1 MRVLLV
7 HGQGYGEG
15 VARHSFG
22 VLIIVRSCEC
32 IRVLRQRGRRQREAE
47 SRTEHRKQACGGE
60 RRRKQGCGIFD
71 WFRAISTSGAL
82 PPGRLGGILP
92 LENV

>member
-47 SRTEHRKQACGGE
+47 SRTEQEAGM
-60 RRRKQGCGIFD
+60 
-71 WFRAISTSGAL
+71 WWRAQEEAGL
-82 PPGRLGGILP
+82 WDL
-92 LENV
+92 